1 MVVDYT
7 DIFES
12 ARKQIPQQDW
22 SGPEW
27 TARQKGTSI
36 QVFKQNWKNQNEEG
50 IYFHSYGQG
59 DNPEQNPII
68 LEIIFGEN
76 IENPEEKKKELRER
90 IGEDMKSL
98 IGWEEPEDDSIFLQ
112 KELPS
117 DPLTLLPRILEE
129 LKKLEIIGQRIDEML
144 ADEHDPS

>member
-1 MVVDYT
+1 MVVEYE
-7 DIFES
+7 DIYES
-12 ARKQIPQQDW
+12 ARKQIPEQDW

-27 TARQKGTSI
+27 TARQDGTSI
-36 QVFKQNWKNQNEEG
+36 QVYKQNWNNEHGEG

-59 DNPEQNPII
+59 DDPEQNPII
-68 LEIIFGEN
+68 LEIVFGEDIQN
-76 IENPEEKKKELRER
+76 SVERKEELRER

-98 IGWEEPEDDSIFLQ
+98 IGWEDSEDKSIFLR

-144 ADEHDPS
+144 AEQSQPA